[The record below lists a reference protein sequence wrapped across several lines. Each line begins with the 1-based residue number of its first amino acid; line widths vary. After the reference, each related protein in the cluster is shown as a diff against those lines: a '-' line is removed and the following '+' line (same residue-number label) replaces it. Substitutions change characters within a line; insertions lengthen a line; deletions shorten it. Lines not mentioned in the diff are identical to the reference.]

1 MEITVSKAAL
11 ATAVGNAHRLLPKRE
26 PLGLLLTAD
35 ANGLQV
41 AGAAAEVS
49 VLQRCTA
56 TVHVDGA
63 VLVPARPLVETVRA
77 LDDVSLRL
85 TVEASALAVR
95 TDRGR
100 FALPLLDID
109 AHPAVREPPPL
120 AGTVAGDA
128 FLSSLAVVAGACA
141 NDTAL
146 PMFTGVRV
154 RALGDV
160 LRLVGTDRFRM
171 AVADVPWT
179 GGGLDVLAP
188 APALL
193 EVARQARGD
202 VGLRAD
208 ADRFGLDWA
217 GGAVTST
224 LLATPFIDERRYLDK
239 PADASFDASADA
251 LAAAVK
257 RVGLFADE
265 RGTVL
270 LDLADGEVRV
280 RSTGT
285 HNGNAEESVKAS
297 VTGRLAQHYRSRY
310 LLDALHG
317 FAERDVRV
325 RLQTGMKPTTV
336 HAADTEELRYIVMP
350 ILER

>member
-1 MEITVSKAAL
+1 MELTVGKADL

-26 PLGLLLTAD
+26 TLGLALTAD
-35 ANGLQV
+35 GNGLRV
-41 AGAAAEVS
+41 GGAAAEVS
-49 VLQRCTA
+49 VVQRCAA
-56 TVHVDGA
+56 TVHTDGA

-77 LDDVSLRL
+77 LDDPSLRL
-85 TVEASALAVR
+85 TVEGAALAVR
-95 TDRGR
+95 TARGR
-100 FALPLLDID
+100 FALPLLDIS
-109 AHPAVREPPPL
+109 AQPVVREPPPL
-120 AGTVAGDA
+120 AGSTPAGA
-128 FLSSLAVVAGACA
+128 FTSSLAVVAGACA
-141 NDTAL
+141 NDAAL

-154 RALGDV
+154 RSLGDE

-171 AVADVPWT
+171 AVADVPWS
-179 GGGLDVLAP
+179 GDDVDVLAP
-188 APALL
+188 AAALL
-193 EVARQARGD
+193 EVARQATGE
-202 VGLRAD
+202 VGVRAD
-208 ADRFGLDWA
+208 EDRFGLDWA

-224 LLATPFIDERRYLDK
+224 LLATPFVDERRYLDQ
-239 PADASFDASADA
+239 PSDATFDCSGDA

-270 LDLADGEVRV
+270 LDLTDGEVRV

-310 LLDALHG
+310 LLDALQG
-317 FAERDVRV
+317 FAGRDVRV
-325 RLQTGMKPTTV
+325 RLRAGMKPTTV
-336 HAADTEELRYIVMP
+336 HAVDSEAMRYVVMP